1 MKRCFRVFYGCALK
15 AELSK
20 GYWNL
25 IRKLGVAT
33 HFSEI
38 FKQQSFEKAAK
49 YMAMYDNFLQIE
61 A

>member
-1 MKRCFRVFYGCALK
+1 MFYGCALK